1 MDVTVESVC
10 RHFDFL
16 LSATG
21 YSLTLHG
28 DLADIPQFLPY
39 NYHLHPYCQYIK
51 SACGLQKICQQKQ
64 AQVLRACAHGAFSGV
79 CHAGVLEYV
88 YPVFAD
94 GKAVA
99 FLSVSGFFPPDS
111 PAMREKLTHF
121 ATRYGL
127 SERTLSAYRRTTL
140 SAPPPK
146 ETVDA
151 AVAGLLCLLSA
162 FLSNRPPRPVSDLYT
177 QTLQYLHSHYT
188 THCTLETL
196 REALHA
202 SVSSL
207 CHQFQAHS
215 GMSIRAYIAQLR
227 LRDAKWL
234 LSHSALSVTQIASAV
249 GFCTP
254 AYFTKVFHRAF
265 GMTPHAFRKESTPL
279 RQSKQL

>member
-16 LSATG
+16 ISVTG

-28 DLADIPQFLPY
+28 DFADIPQFLPY

-51 SACGLQKICQQKQ
+51 AECGLQTVCQQKQ
-64 AQVLRACAHGAFSGV
+64 AQVLRACAHGAFCGV

-88 YPVFAD
+88 YPIFVD

-99 FLSVSGFFPPDS
+99 FLSVSGFRPPDS
-111 PAMREKLTHF
+111 PAVREKLAHF
-121 ATRYGL
+121 AARHGL
-127 SERTLSAYRRTTL
+127 LQHALSAYRDATLRT
-140 SAPPPK
+140 PVPPK

-162 FLSNRPPRPVSDLYT
+162 VLSNRPPRPTSDLYT
-177 QTLQYLHSHYT
+177 QILQYLHSHYT
-188 THCTLETL
+188 GCCSLQTLS
-196 REALHA
+196 EALHS

-215 GMSIRAYIAQLR
+215 GKSIRAYIEQLR

-234 LSHSALSVTQIASAV
+234 LSHSALSVTQIASTV

-265 GMTPHAFRKESTPL
+265 GVTPHAFRKGVRPL
-279 RQSKQL
+279 L